1 MIIRTWDKA
10 WSIIS
15 SLILSLCFLKSLR
28 DLLMDDI

>member
-15 SLILSLCFLKSLR
+15 SLSLCFFKSLR